1 MTAAIVRP
9 RRTHRERR
17 PEGPTPAWG
26 WVVGAAA
33 AASAL
38 VIFVVPLLW
47 AASTSFKSFADIM
60 SYPPTFFPEAF
71 TVENYVEMWTRLD
84 FPRLLRNSI
93 IFAGGV
99 TILALICD
107 SLAAYALAR
116 FEFPGRGVVFVLI
129 LATLMI
135 PGEIRLVPIFN
146 LVDAM
151 GLLNTYGG
159 LILPRAA
166 DAFGIFFLR
175 QFFLAIPKDLE
186 DAGRVDGASELRIF
200 RTIIL
205 PLSKPAL
212 VTIGLF
218 IFMANWNDLL
228 WPLIMSTNGK
238 LATLPAG
245 LASFKGEHVTDYGP
259 LMAGS
264 VLAMLPML
272 VAFVFVQRTFVQSI
286 ASTGL
291 K

>member
-1 MTAAIVRP
+1 M
-9 RRTHRERR
+9 
-17 PEGPTPAWG
+17 
-26 WVVGAAA
+26 VGAAA

-47 AASTSFKSFADIM
+47 AASTSFKSFTDIM
-60 SYPPTFFPEAF
+60 SYPPTFFPTAM
-71 TVENYVEMWTRLD
+71 TLENYAEMWTRLD
-84 FPRLLRNSI
+84 FPRLLRNSL

-99 TILALICD
+99 TALALVCD

-116 FEFPGRGVVFVLI
+116 FEFPGRNVVFILI
-129 LATLMI
+129 LVTLMI
-135 PGEIRLVPIFN
+135 PGEIRLVPLFN
-146 LVDAM
+146 LVEAM

-175 QFFLAIPKDLE
+175 QFFLAIPRDLE

-205 PLSKPAL
+205 PLSTPAL
-212 VTIGLF
+212 VTLGLF

-228 WPLIMSTNGK
+228 WPLIMSTNGD

-245 LASFKGEHVTDYGP
+245 LASFKGEHVTEYGP